1 MYLGL
6 LGCDWKTKWSVV
18 AVQTGNLCRPG
29 VGVEGSTV
37 DKECMQIGHRSWVLV
52 QTRLWAWQ
60 VEQAGSSLTDVH
72 FPHRVLAG
80 GGDRVERLS
89 PRSQQWCFSTPVAC
103 GFGDNVLWDRP

>member
-29 VGVEGSTV
+29 VGVGVEGSTV
-37 DKECMQIGHRSWVLV
+37 DKECMQIGGHSCVLV

-60 VEQAGSSLTDVH
+60 VEQAGSALMDVY
-72 FPHRVLAG
+72 
-80 GGDRVERLS
+80 S
-89 PRSQQWCFSTPVAC
+89 PLETWQVGVILLR
-103 GFGDNVLWDRP
+103 G